1 MISFPKACATTSPK
15 DVFVHMRDLGR
26 AGIDAQYHEAVKS
39 AVEAGNID
47 NIKLLYAWWEI
58 NYGNVNIADRI
69 PRIQS
74 DVFRDAANKGDGD
87 RALVDV
93 LTKRMSTSTAVKTLQ
108 LACEATD
115 PVMSMRIPR
124 LIGSII

>member
-1 MISFPKACATTSPK
+1 MISFPKACATTYPK

-74 DVFRDAANKGDGD
+74 DVFRDAANANANKGV
-87 RALVDV
+87 VDV

-115 PVMSMRIPR
+115 PVMSMRIPL